1 MEHAKSRTRRC
12 AIYTRKSSEEGLEQ
26 DFNSLHA
33 QREACEAFIK
43 SQTGEGWR
51 LIKTAYDDGGLSGG
65 TMERPALQRLL
76 EDIRRRLVDVVVVYK
91 VDRLTRSLADFA
103 KMVEVFDTHD
113 VSFVSITQQFNTTT
127 SMGRLTLN
135 VLLSFAQFE
144 REVTGERIR
153 DKIAASKRKGMWM
166 GGTVP
171 LGYDVRER
179 RLVVNRAE
187 ATTVKHIYER
197 YLELGSVRLLR
208 GDLERREI
216 VSKVRVSKNGVR
228 SGGQQFSRGALYQML
243 SNPIYLGEIRH
254 KKERHP
260 GQHLPIVARE
270 LWEKVQQRLCDQAA
284 KHRER
289 PTKAPPSPL
298 AGKLFDENGEPLYVQ
313 GAVKGARHYRYY
325 VSRGLVRGSVH
336 DDQRGWRIAAPE
348 LERAVRAATQQI
360 LGDRAAI
367 AGAIEELNID
377 ASRLPSIF
385 KVAEAWIQSLRSEA
399 EASST
404 LVRLIESV
412 GLKQDGID
420 VSIKLP
426 IPSDEG
432 RDAATPNELALARF
446 VPMRM
451 KRRGVE
457 MRLIIDGDAAS
468 LARIDLPLL
477 DATARAY
484 RWSNDLLAGR
494 ARSIGEIARR
504 EHLTARHVR
513 RVMRLAFLAPR
524 IVEAIVEG
532 RQPAD
537 LCTLAMTQ
545 RIELPPLW
553 TAQQQALEP
562 R

>member
-1 MEHAKSRTRRC
+1 MASSPIRRC

-33 QREACEAFIK
+33 QREASEAFIK
-43 SQTGEGWR
+43 SQVGEGWR
-51 LIKTAYDDGGLSGG
+51 LIKTAYDDGGLSGA
-65 TMERPALQRLL
+65 TMQRPALQRLL
-76 EDIRRRLVDVVVVYK
+76 EDIRRRRVDVVVVYK

-103 KMVEVFDTHD
+103 KMVELFDANG
-113 VSFVSITQQFNTTT
+113 VSFVAVTQQFNTTT

-153 DKIAASKRKGMWM
+153 DKIAASKRKGIWM
-166 GGTVP
+166 GGVAP
-171 LGYDVRER
+171 LGYDVRDR

-197 YLELGSVRLLR
+197 YIELGSVRLLK
-208 GDLERREI
+208 GDLERRGI
-216 VSKVRVSKNGVR
+216 VSKIRVSKNSVR
-228 SGGQQFSRGALYQML
+228 SGGMQFSRGALYLML

-254 KKERHP
+254 KMERHP
-260 GQHLPIVARE
+260 GQHQPIVSRE
-270 LWEKVQQRLCDQAA
+270 LWEKVQRRLCDLAA
-284 KHRER
+284 THRER
-289 PTKAPPSPL
+289 PTKAPRSPL

-313 GAVKGARHYRYY
+313 GAVKGVRHYRYY
-325 VSRGLVRGSVH
+325 VSRGLVRGSLP
-336 DDQRGWRIAAPE
+336 DDQRGWRVAAPG
-348 LERAVRAATQQI
+348 LERAVCVAAQKI

-367 AGAIEELNID
+367 AEAIQELSID
-377 ASRLPSIF
+377 ASRLPSVL
-385 KVAEAWIQSLRSEA
+385 KAAEACIQSLQSDA
-399 EASST
+399 EAASVLT
-404 LVRLIESV
+404 RLVEHV
-412 GLKQDGID
+412 GLKQNGFQ

-432 RDAATPNELALARF
+432 RDAATSNELALARF

-457 MRLIIDGDAAS
+457 MRLIIDGDAT
-468 LARIDLPLL
+468 LTARVDLPLL
-477 DATARAY
+477 NATARAY

-494 ARSIGEIARR
+494 TRSIGDIARR
-504 EHLTARHVR
+504 EHLTSRHVR

-524 IVEAIVEG
+524 IVETIAEG

-537 LCTLAMTQ
+537 LSTIAMTQ

-553 TAQQQALEP
+553 SAQKQALNI